1 MRIYVAKNGDTLIK
15 ISETYKIELNK
26 LLMYNPHISNPLM
39 NIAGYKVYIPSPPSL
54 AKVTSPID
62 ECTLSPPSDPLSSW
76 IPLTSLEQM
85 TDTDYDVLIVGSGAG
100 GGAVLRRLA
109 EHWRNSGKKV
119 GMIEAGNL
127 LLPTHARNIPTMND
141 PRFTQYFHTASKWTG
156 KYLPDFPGARQL
168 FALGGR
174 TLFWGMS
181 APRMDRSEILKW
193 PIPLKEMNYYY
204 DIAEKVMRVTTAY
217 MEGSSLQETLL
228 KRLHENGF
236 PEAADVPTPVD
247 LQVTKYGEIHSD
259 VFWSSISTLA
269 YALNR
274 MPFDLA
280 INARAVELLVEQNR
294 AVGVKVMS
302 PNKKSYVLKAKT
314 IVLSGSTFETPR
326 LLLHSGIKGRAIGH
340 YLTNHS
346 FLLATAKVNRQE
358 FPEVLGTLS
367 IFIPQ
372 TTNRLY
378 QIQMGGPGG
387 ADQWYLWYPQYEEK
401 PLLDELLIG
410 ISAFGRVESRFEN
423 YVTLDP
429 HERDQY
435 GVPKLNVNFSYS
447 QKDREIIEQMAE
459 TLHEASSAMKAAL
472 VARNGQQPIC
482 LMPPGSDYHE
492 VGTCRMGNDPYT
504 SVTNPYGQVH
514 SIEGLY
520 VADNSIFP
528 SMGAANP
535 TLTTV
540 ALSIRT
546 ADYIASKHI

>member
-1 MRIYVAKNGDTLIK
+1 MRIYVAKNGDSLLK
-15 ISETYKIELNK
+15 ISETHKIELNK
-26 LLMYNPHISNPLM
+26 LLIFNPHISSPMM
-39 NIAGYKVYIPSPPSL
+39 NITGYKVYLPSPPTPDTL
-54 AKVTSPID
+54 ETPIA
-62 ECTLSPPSDPLSSW
+62 ECPLPSPSDLLSSW

-85 TDTDYDVLIVGSGAG
+85 AETDYDVLIIGSGAG

-109 EHWRNSGKKV
+109 EQWRNSEKKV
-119 GMIEAGNL
+119 GMIEAGSL
-127 LLPTHARNIPTMND
+127 LLPTHVRNIPTIND
-141 PRFTQYFHTASKWTG
+141 TRFSQYFHTISKWTG

-181 APRMDRSEILKW
+181 APRMDDSEFSDW
-193 PIPLKEMNYYY
+193 PIPLKEMKYYY
-204 DIAEKVMRVTTAY
+204 NIAEKVMRVSTAY
-217 MEGSSLQETLL
+217 MEGSSIQEILL

-236 PEAADVPTPVD
+236 PEARDVPTPAD
-247 LQVTKYGEIHSD
+247 LEVTKYGQIHSD
-259 VFWSSISTLA
+259 VFWSSISALA

-280 INARAVELLVEQNR
+280 VNARAVKVMVEQNQV
-294 AVGVKVMS
+294 VGVKVMS
-302 PNKKSYVLKAKT
+302 PTKRTYVLKAQT

-326 LLLHSGIKGRAIGH
+326 LLLHSGIKGRAVGH

-346 FLLATAKVNRQE
+346 FLLATAKVSRQE

-372 TTNRLY
+372 TKKRLY

-387 ADQWYLWYPQYEEK
+387 DDQWYLWYPQYEEK
-401 PLLDELLIG
+401 PLLDEILIG
-410 ISAFGRVESRFEN
+410 ISAFGKVESRFEN

-429 HERDQY
+429 YKQDAY
-435 GVPKLNVNFSYS
+435 GVPKINVNFSYS
-447 QKDREIIEQMAE
+447 QQDTEIIHQMADA
-459 TLHEASSAMKAAL
+459 LNQVSSAMKAPL
-472 VARNGQQPIC
+472 IVPNSQQAIC

-492 VGTCRMGNDPYT
+492 VGTCRMGDDPHT
-504 SVTNPYGQVH
+504 SVTNRYGQVH
-514 SIEGLY
+514 GVAGLY
-520 VADNSIFP
+520 VADNSVFP

-546 ADYIASKHI
+546 ADYIVNQQK